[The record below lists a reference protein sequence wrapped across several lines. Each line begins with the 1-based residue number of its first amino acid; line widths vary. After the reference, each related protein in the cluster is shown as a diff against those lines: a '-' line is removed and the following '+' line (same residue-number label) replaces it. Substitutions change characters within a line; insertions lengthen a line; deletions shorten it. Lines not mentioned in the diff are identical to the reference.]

1 MNVLPC
7 EGDNAMTL
15 QEALAFIDPS
25 DDIDRNNATLPP
37 LEETDE
43 LLGSVMGVLL
53 EETTSLDGKA
63 QKPTTKQERT
73 TTTTP
78 TKTAATE
85 KTMGKKKRVRSPA
98 SSSTVLQRR
107 KKAEIL
113 SLRQQ
118 ATELQTLLNQLLSPD
133 ASSAVPKLNVK
144 TCADSK
150 ARGQRPSQWQ
160 RSALEQYEMRCKS
173 QQLNRQ
179 LKKIASQQR
188 STTISL
194 RAILRRQSLVQDM
207 NNVMK
212 HESPE
217 HLFGPLADNGVHRC
231 MAQLAHA
238 VDSMYQHPT
247 PIFGSAPSV
256 SSHVQTSYKEQ
267 RKGDVVAFITSTPM
281 RCSMADASNVV
292 WSHFVKEQP
301 LHVESKPNVLH
312 STEPVTLHHL
322 DESLQFEKLH
332 YLRKISEPGKV
343 TLVYSAILLLHSEG
357 LKFCINGLTTIMP
370 LPADPLHTC
379 AVHTVV
385 KLHVD
390 KKTGQESPFA
400 QDIALGALSK
410 AVRLY
415 RQSEQSSLVD
425 EAARVSGEPSY
436 FML

>member
-43 LLGSVMGVLL
+43 LLGSVMEFLL
-53 EETTSLDGKA
+53 QETTSLDGKA

-78 TKTAATE
+78 TKTKTTATE
-85 KTMGKKKRVRSPA
+85 KTTGKEKRVRNPI

-118 ATELQTLLNQLLSPD
+118 ATELQKALDQILSGGEANPAILTLNAKKYAD
-133 ASSAVPKLNVK
+133 A
-144 TCADSK
+144 K
-150 ARGQRPSQWQ
+150 ARGQRLSRWQ
-160 RSALEQYEMRCKS
+160 RSALEQYEMRNKS
-173 QQLNRQ
+173 QELNRQ
-179 LKKIASQQR
+179 LKKIISQQR
-188 STTISL
+188 NTSNSL
-194 RAILRRQSLVQDM
+194 RRILRRQSLAQDM
-207 NNVMK
+207 NYLMK
-212 HESPE
+212 HLSTARV
-217 HLFGPLADNGVHRC
+217 HGSLADNGVHRC

-256 SSHVQTSYKEQ
+256 LSHVQTSYSEQ

-292 WSHFVKEQP
+292 WSHLKKEQT

-312 STEPVTLHHL
+312 NTEPVTLHHL

-332 YLRKISEPGKV
+332 YVRKISEPDKI

-390 KKTGQESPFA
+390 KKPGQESPFA
-400 QDIALGALSK
+400 QDVALGALSK
-410 AVRLY
+410 DIRLY

-425 EAARVSGEPSY
+425 EAVRVSGESS
-436 FML
+436 